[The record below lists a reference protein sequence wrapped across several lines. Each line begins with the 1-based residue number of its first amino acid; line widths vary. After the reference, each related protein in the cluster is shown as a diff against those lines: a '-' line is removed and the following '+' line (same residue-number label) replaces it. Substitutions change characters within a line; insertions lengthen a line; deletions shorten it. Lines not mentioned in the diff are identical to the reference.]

1 MQLWCD
7 IMRKNKIYIPY
18 KNKQNDTLL
27 NVSECQK
34 HLLKTFK
41 KFNDFCED
49 NSITTFLLW
58 GTLLGAKREGK
69 IIPWDDD
76 IDLGTSPENFSRL
89 LSLKDKVSKYGLKLI
104 HYSTN
109 SHIHSNEIRI
119 YSDDLFEIC
128 ESMNKTFIKHVYID
142 IFPYCKVSQNSKTN
156 NLIKKIKKH
165 SDLLILKETK
175 WKSSNIIKGVLRQ
188 AYKCLLAFKSSYRL
202 HTKID
207 KYVNDLY
214 DGSDN
219 YEITFPDTF
228 HNTRINFFEKDSFD
242 QLEYIDFEGIKCLV
256 PSKADYV
263 LTKAYGDWRKPKDRS
278 GGKVFEKRYLLRD
291 NNSDL

>member
-1 MQLWCD
+1 M
-7 IMRKNKIYIPY
+7 KNDKIYIPY
-18 KNKQNDTLL
+18 KKKPDDLLL
-27 NVSECQK
+27 NVSGCQK
-34 HLLKTFK
+34 NLLKTFER
-41 KFNDFCED
+41 FNSFCKD
-49 NSITTFLLW
+49 NNIPVFLLW

-76 IDLGTSPENFSRL
+76 IDLGISPDNFLKL
-89 LSLKDKVSKYGLKLI
+89 LNLKDKLSKCGLKLI
-104 HYSTN
+104 HYSIN
-109 SHIHSNEIRI
+109 GHIHSNEIRI
-119 YSDDLFEIC
+119 YSDDLFEVC
-128 ESMNKTFIKHVYID
+128 ESTKTTYIKHVYID
-142 IFPYCKVSQNSKTN
+142 IFPYCKVSQNNKKDTLIRN
-156 NLIKKIKKH
+156 IKKY
-165 SDLLILKETK
+165 SSLLIVKETK
-175 WKSSNIIKGVLRQ
+175 WKSSNIIKGFLRQ
-188 AYKCLLAFKSSYRL
+188 IYKCLLVFRSSYRL

-207 KYVNDLY
+207 KYVDKLY